1 LYESDCSAIRTHIEK
16 LSKRSIFVSLYVL
29 FVCWIQKASCVYLNA
44 EQLFSRSF
52 NIFVVSLVVLAVAA
66 VQANG
71 DAKRVEKKSR
81 ALWMICLADCV

>member
-1 LYESDCSAIRTHIEK
+1 
-16 LSKRSIFVSLYVL
+16 
-29 FVCWIQKASCVYLNA
+29 VYLNA

-71 DAKRVEKKSR
+71 EAKRVEKKSR